1 MTRCVL
7 VKCPGVWSQ
16 INRGG
21 QAVESVQT
29 HGVASRPQAPNPLSE
44 AAPVMT
50 QTASGGSRPGAA
62 GCASPRPGGD
72 WFPGVTSLAPRRA
85 ASPSS
90 REPRPALRD
99 GYGAG
104 RSCPAAAGAGPGAR
118 DMARGPGPLGRA
130 RPDTAAMPK
139 RGKRLKFRAHDACS
153 GRGGRGAWVS
163 KGWAGGR
170 EGAGRVGASARLP
183 AAGGARGQEAAFFEG
198 CCFFQ

>member
-85 ASPSS
+85 ASPSPRES
-90 REPRPALRD
+90 RGLRCGMATEPGGAVPRLPEPALAPETWP
-99 GYGAG
+99 GV
-104 RSCPAAAGAGPGAR
+104 PAR
-118 DMARGPGPLGRA
+118 
-130 RPDTAAMPK
+130 
-139 RGKRLKFRAHDACS
+139 
-153 GRGGRGAWVS
+153 
-163 KGWAGGR
+163 
-170 EGAGRVGASARLP
+170 
-183 AAGGARGQEAAFFEG
+183 
-198 CCFFQ
+198 